1 MIARRI
7 AAKRR
12 KTIAQG
18 LGSLASEL
26 ARKVAAE
33 VVGIRRG

>member
-12 KTIAQG
+12 KAIAQG
-18 LGSLASEL
+18 LGSLASEI
-26 ARKVAAE
+26 ASGVAAE
-33 VVGIRRG
+33 VVGMRRG